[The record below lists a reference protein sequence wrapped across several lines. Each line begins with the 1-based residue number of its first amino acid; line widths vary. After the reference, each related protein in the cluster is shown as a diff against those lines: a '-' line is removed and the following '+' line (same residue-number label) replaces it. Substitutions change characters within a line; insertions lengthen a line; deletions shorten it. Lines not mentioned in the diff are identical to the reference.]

1 LNDSVTAWHGASRQ
15 RRHPGAFARRIF
27 PCHHLSG
34 PVFLDKYNNA
44 QTHPFGVPEEAK
56 GA

>member
-1 LNDSVTAWHGASRQ
+1 LH
-15 RRHPGAFARRIF
+15 
-27 PCHHLSG
+27 HHLSG